1 LSYYFKFF
9 EHKENTHIMHHAI
22 TLEALRVLDAIDR
35 KGSFGAAAEALF
47 KVPSALSYTV
57 QKLESDLGIS
67 LFDRSKQKAQLTT
80 AGRLLLEQGRQLLQ
94 AANAIEEAV
103 QQLESGW
110 ETQLRIAIDTV
121 LPIAPLLQ
129 QINAFNQL
137 DKRVAITI
145 SEEVLGG
152 TWDALIAERCDLA
165 LGASG
170 DLPKGIFEYRLMG
183 EVEFVF
189 AVAREHP
196 LHFHNGP
203 VDAAAI
209 AAFPTI
215 VIADSSLST
224 PGRSSGLLESRQII
238 RVPNAAA
245 KIYAQV
251 MGVGIGF
258 LPKHLIHKEIA
269 QGDLVI
275 LDCAVPRPNIP
286 LYIAWRKNNSGKAL
300 QWFADSCNQAD
311 WGIKNNLI

>member
-1 LSYYFKFF
+1 
-9 EHKENTHIMHHAI
+9 MHHAI
-22 TLEALRVLDAIDR
+22 TLDALRVLDAIDR

-57 QKLESDLGIS
+57 QKLESDLS
-67 LFDRSKQKAQLTT
+67 VVLFDRSKQKAQLTA

-110 ETQLRIAIDTV
+110 ETRLRIAIDTV
-121 LPIAPLLQ
+121 LPVAPLLQ
-129 QINAFNQL
+129 QISAFNQL
-137 DKRVAITI
+137 DKQVAITI

-170 DLPKGIFEYRLMG
+170 DLPKGIFEYRPMG

-196 LHFHNGP
+196 LGFHKGAI
-203 VDAAAI
+203 DAAAI

-215 VIADSSLST
+215 VIADSSLSS

-238 RVPNAAA
+238 RVPNVTA
-245 KIYAQV
+245 KIQAQV
-251 MGVGIGF
+251 LGVGVGF
-258 LPKHLIHKEIA
+258 LPKHLIHAEIA
-269 QGDLVI
+269 RGDLVI
-275 LDCAVPRPNIP
+275 LDCSVPRPNIP
-286 LYIAWRKNNSGKAL
+286 LYMAWRKNNSGKAL
-300 QWFADSCNQAD
+300 HWFLEHCTTINWINPSQ
-311 WGIKNNLI
+311 

>member
-1 LSYYFKFF
+1 M
-9 EHKENTHIMHHAI
+9 NHAI
-22 TLEALRVLDAIDR
+22 TLDALRVLDAIDR

-47 KVPSALSYTV
+47 KVPSALSYTI
-57 QKLESDLGIS
+57 QKLESDLGIN
-67 LFDRSKQKAQLTT
+67 LFDRSKQKAQLTV

-110 ETQLRIAIDTV
+110 ETQLRIARDTV
-121 LPIAPLLQ
+121 LPLGPLLR

-196 LHFHNGP
+196 LRFHKGP

-215 VIADSSLST
+215 VIADSSLSA

-245 KIYAQV
+245 KIQAQQ
-251 MGVGIGF
+251 MGVGVGF
-258 LPKHLIHKEIA
+258 LPKHLIRKELA
-269 QGDLVI
+269 SGALAI
-275 LDCAVPRPNIP
+275 LDCTVPRPNIP
-286 LYIAWRKNNSGKAL
+286 LYMAWRKHNSGKAL
-300 QWFADSCNQAD
+300 HWFVENCLQQQWLTPD
-311 WGIKNNLI
+311 

>member
-1 LSYYFKFF
+1 
-9 EHKENTHIMHHAI
+9 MHHAI

-47 KVPSALSYTV
+47 KVPSALSYTI
-57 QKLESDLGIS
+57 QKLESDLGIN
-67 LFDRSKQKAQLTT
+67 LFDRSKQKAQLTA
-80 AGRLLLEQGRQLLQ
+80 AGRLLLQQGRQLLQ

-121 LPIAPLLQ
+121 LPLTLLLQ
-129 QINAFNQL
+129 QINIFNQL

-196 LHFHNGP
+196 LRFHKGAI
-203 VDAAAI
+203 DAAAI

-215 VIADSSLST
+215 VITDSSLNS

-245 KIYAQV
+245 KIHAQI
-251 MGVGIGF
+251 MGVGVGF
-258 LPKHLIHKEIA
+258 LPKHLIRNEIA
-269 QGDLVI
+269 QGDLII
-275 LDCAVPRPNIP
+275 LDCSVPRPNIP

-300 QWFADSCNQAD
+300 QWFVDIFAKTNWLDA
-311 WGIKNNLI
+311 

>member
-1 LSYYFKFF
+1 
-9 EHKENTHIMHHAI
+9 MHHAI
-22 TLEALRVLDAIDR
+22 TLDALRVLDAIDR

-57 QKLESDLGIS
+57 QKLESDLGIN
-67 LFDRSKQKAQLTT
+67 LFDRTKQRAQLTA

-94 AANAIEEAV
+94 AASAIEESV

-110 ETQLRIAIDTV
+110 ETQLRIAKDTV
-121 LPIAPLLQ
+121 LPLSPLLQ
-129 QINAFNQL
+129 QINAFNLL

-145 SEEVLGG
+145 AEEVLGG

-189 AVAREHP
+189 VVAREHP
-196 LHFHNGP
+196 LCLHKGP

-209 AAFPTI
+209 SAFPTI
-215 VIADSSLST
+215 VMADSSLNS

-238 RVPNAAA
+238 RVANVAA
-245 KIYAQV
+245 KIQAQI
-251 MGVGIGF
+251 MGVGVGF
-258 LPKHLIHKEIA
+258 LPKHLIQQEI
-269 QGDLVI
+269 QRGELVV
-275 LDCAVPRPNIP
+275 LDCSVPRPNIP
-286 LYIAWRKNNSGKAL
+286 LYMAWRKNASGKAL
-300 QWFADSCNQAD
+300 QWFVDAFAKTI
-311 WGIKNNLI
+311 WLR

>member
-1 LSYYFKFF
+1 
-9 EHKENTHIMHHAI
+9 MQHAI

-47 KVPSALSYTV
+47 KVPSALTYTV
-57 QKLESDLGIS
+57 QKLESDLGVS
-67 LFDRSKQKAQLTT
+67 LFDRSKQRAQLTA

-94 AANAIEEAV
+94 AASAIEDAV

-110 ETQLRIAIDTV
+110 ETRLRIARDTV
-121 LPIAPLLQ
+121 LPLAPLLQ
-129 QINAFNQL
+129 QIHAFNQL
-137 DKRVAITI
+137 DKQVEISL

-189 AVAREHP
+189 AVAPEHP
-196 LHFHNGP
+196 LRFHKGP

-215 VIADSSLST
+215 VIADSSLSS

-238 RVPNAAA
+238 RVANAAA
-245 KIYAQV
+245 KIQAQV
-251 MGVGIGF
+251 LGVGVGF
-258 LPKHLIHKEIA
+258 LPAHLIQGEIMR
-269 QGDLVI
+269 GELVV
-275 LDCAVPRPNIP
+275 LDCSVPRPNIP
-286 LYIAWRKNNSGKAL
+286 LYMAWRKHNTGHAL
-300 QWFADSCNQAD
+300 QWFSAACHQAD
-311 WGIKNNLI
+311 WGIRKT

>member
-1 LSYYFKFF
+1 
-9 EHKENTHIMHHAI
+9 MHHAI

-47 KVPSALSYTV
+47 KVPSALSYTI

-94 AANAIEEAV
+94 AASAIEEAV

-110 ETQLRIAIDTV
+110 ETQLRIARDTV
-121 LPIAPLLQ
+121 LPLAPLLQ

-137 DKRVAITI
+137 DKRVAITL

-170 DLPKGIFEYRLMG
+170 DIPKGIFEHRLMG
-183 EVEFVF
+183 HVEFVF

-196 LHFHNGP
+196 LRFHKGP

-215 VIADSSLST
+215 AIADSSLNS
-224 PGRSSGLLESRQII
+224 PGRTSGLLESRQLI
-238 RVPNAAA
+238 RVANASA
-245 KIYAQV
+245 KIQAQA
-251 MGVGIGF
+251 MGVGVGF
-258 LPKHLIHKEIA
+258 LPKHLITEEI
-269 QGDLVI
+269 QCGDLVV
-275 LDCAVPRPNIP
+275 LDCSVPRPDIP
-286 LYIAWRKNNSGKAL
+286 LYMAWRKGNPGKAL
-300 QWFADSCNQAD
+300 HWFAEACLKVN
-311 WGIKNNLI
+311 WFG

>member
-1 LSYYFKFF
+1 L
-9 EHKENTHIMHHAI
+9 EDVAMHHAI
-22 TLEALRVLDAIDR
+22 TLDALRVLDAIDR

-57 QKLESDLGIS
+57 QKLESDLGIN
-67 LFDRSKQKAQLTT
+67 LFDRTKQRAQLTA

-110 ETQLRIAIDTV
+110 ETQLRIAKDTV
-121 LPIAPLLQ
+121 LPLAPLLQ
-129 QINAFNQL
+129 QINAFNLL

-196 LHFHNGP
+196 LCLHKGP

-209 AAFPTI
+209 QAFPTI
-215 VIADSSLST
+215 VVADSSLST
-224 PGRSSGLLESRQII
+224 PARSSGLLESRQII
-238 RVPNAAA
+238 RVAHADA
-245 KIYAQV
+245 KIQAQM
-251 MGVGIGF
+251 MGVGVGF
-258 LPKHLIHKEIA
+258 LPKHLIQQEI
-269 QGDLVI
+269 QRGDLVV

-286 LYIAWRKNNSGKAL
+286 LYIAWRKGNTGKAL
-300 QWFADSCNQAD
+300 KWFVDVCEKTN
-311 WGIKNNLI
+311 WLKPI

>member
-1 LSYYFKFF
+1 
-9 EHKENTHIMHHAI
+9 MHHAI
-22 TLEALRVLDAIDR
+22 TLDALRVLDAIDR

-47 KVPSALSYTV
+47 KVPSALSYTI
-57 QKLESDLGIS
+57 QKLETDLGIT
-67 LFDRSKQKAQLTT
+67 LFDRSKQKAQLTA
-80 AGRLLLEQGRQLLQ
+80 AGRMLLEQGRQLLQ
-94 AANAIEEAV
+94 AASAIEEAV

-121 LPIAPLLQ
+121 LPVAPLLQ
-129 QINAFNQL
+129 KIHAFNQL

-170 DLPKGIFEYRLMG
+170 ELPKGIFEYRLMG

-196 LHFHNGP
+196 LRFHKGP

-215 VIADSSLST
+215 VIADSSLSS

-245 KIYAQV
+245 KIHAQL
-251 MGVGIGF
+251 MGIGVGF
-258 LPKHLIHKEIA
+258 LPKHLIQTEIEC
-269 QGDLVI
+269 GDLMV
-275 LDCAVPRPNIP
+275 LDCSVPRPNIP
-286 LYIAWRKNNSGKAL
+286 LYMAWRKNNLGKAL
-300 QWFADSCNQAD
+300 QWFAEACLTASWFNDH
-311 WGIKNNLI
+311 

>member
-1 LSYYFKFF
+1 
-9 EHKENTHIMHHAI
+9 MHHAI

-57 QKLESDLGIS
+57 QKLETDLGIT
-67 LFDRSKQKAQLTT
+67 LFDRSKQKAQLTA
-80 AGRLLLEQGRQLLQ
+80 AGRLLLEQGRELLQ
-94 AANAIEEAV
+94 AATAIEEAV

-110 ETQLRIAIDTV
+110 ETQLRIALDTV

-152 TWDALIAERCDLA
+152 TWDALTAARCDLA

-170 DLPKGIFEYRLMG
+170 ELPKGIFEHRLIG

-196 LHFHNGP
+196 LRFHKGAI
-203 VDAAAI
+203 DAAAI

-215 VIADSSLST
+215 VIADSSLSASA
-224 PGRSSGLLESRQII
+224 RSSGLLESRQTI
-238 RVPNAAA
+238 RVANVTA
-245 KIYAQV
+245 KIQAQLL
-251 MGVGIGF
+251 GVGVGF
-258 LPKHLIHKEIA
+258 LPKHLITKELEG
-269 QGDLVI
+269 GDLVA
-275 LDCAVPRPNIP
+275 LDCTVPRPNIP
-286 LYIAWRKNNSGKAL
+286 LYMAWRKNTSGKAL
-300 QWFADSCNQAD
+300 QWFVENCG
-311 WGIKNNLI
+311 GINWLVS

>member
-1 LSYYFKFF
+1 
-9 EHKENTHIMHHAI
+9 MHHAI

-67 LFDRSKQKAQLTT
+67 LFDRSKQKAQLTA
-80 AGRLLLEQGRQLLQ
+80 AGRLLLDQGRQLLQ
-94 AANAIEEAV
+94 AATAIEEAV

-110 ETQLRIAIDTV
+110 ETQLRIAVDTV
-121 LPIAPLLQ
+121 LPLAPLLK

-170 DLPKGIFEYRLMG
+170 DLPKGIFEYRPMG
-183 EVEFVF
+183 EVEFLF
-189 AVAREHP
+189 AVAPDHP
-196 LHFHNGP
+196 LRFHKGAI
-203 VDAAAI
+203 DSAAI

-215 VIADSSLST
+215 VIADSSLSA
-224 PGRSSGLLESRQII
+224 PARSSGLLESRQII
-238 RVPNAAA
+238 RVPNVSA
-245 KIYAQV
+245 KIQAQI
-251 MGVGIGF
+251 MGIGVGF
-258 LPKHLIHKEIA
+258 LPKHIIQNEIEREELI
-269 QGDLVI
+269 I
-275 LDCAVPRPNIP
+275 LDCSVPRPNIP

-300 QWFADSCNQAD
+300 QWFVEACTQLN
-311 WGIKNNLI
+311 WFNH

>member
-1 LSYYFKFF
+1 
-9 EHKENTHIMHHAI
+9 MHHAI
-22 TLEALRVLDAIDR
+22 TLDALRVLDAIDR

-57 QKLESDLGIS
+57 QKLESDLGIN
-67 LFDRSKQKAQLTT
+67 LFDRTKQRAQLTA

-110 ETQLRIAIDTV
+110 ETQLRIAKDTV
-121 LPIAPLLQ
+121 LPLAPLLQ
-129 QINAFNQL
+129 QINAFNLL

-189 AVAREHP
+189 AVAKEHP
-196 LHFHNGP
+196 LCLHKGP

-209 AAFPTI
+209 SAFPTI
-215 VIADSSLST
+215 IIADSSVSS

-238 RVPNAAA
+238 RVANASA
-245 KIYAQV
+245 KIQAHI
-251 MGVGIGF
+251 MGTGVGF
-258 LPKHLIHKEIA
+258 LPKHLIAEEIA
-269 QGDLVI
+269 SGKLVV
-275 LDCAVPRPNIP
+275 LECSVPRPNIP
-286 LYIAWRKNNSGKAL
+286 LYLAWRKGNKGKAL
-300 QWFADSCNQAD
+300 EWFVDACLKANWFVQY
-311 WGIKNNLI
+311 

>member
-1 LSYYFKFF
+1 
-9 EHKENTHIMHHAI
+9 MHHAI
-22 TLEALRVLDAIDR
+22 TLEALRVLDTIDR

-57 QKLESDLGIS
+57 QKLETDLGIS

-94 AANAIEEAV
+94 AASAIEEAV

-121 LPIAPLLQ
+121 LPLGPLLQ
-129 QINAFNQL
+129 HINAFNQL

-145 SEEVLGG
+145 REEVLGG
-152 TWDALIAERCDLA
+152 TWDALVAERCDLA

-170 DLPKGIFEYRLMG
+170 DLPKGIFECRLMG
-183 EVEFVF
+183 EVEFAF

-196 LHFHNGP
+196 LRFHNGP

-215 VIADSSLST
+215 VIADSSLTT

-238 RVPNAAA
+238 RVPNVTA
-245 KIYAQV
+245 KIQAQV
-251 MGVGIGF
+251 MGLGVGF
-258 LPKHLIHKEIA
+258 LPKHLIHNEIA
-269 QGDLVI
+269 LGDLVI
-275 LDCAVPRPNIP
+275 LDCTVPRPNIP
-286 LYIAWRKNNSGKAL
+286 LYIAWRKNNLGKAL
-300 QWFADSCNQAD
+300 QLFVNACDGSN
-311 WGIKNNLI
+311 WGIEKTATAVQ

>member
-1 LSYYFKFF
+1 
-9 EHKENTHIMHHAI
+9 MHHAI
-22 TLEALRVLDAIDR
+22 TLDALRVLDAIDR

-47 KVPSALSYTV
+47 KVPSALSYTI
-57 QKLESDLGIS
+57 QKLESDLGIN
-67 LFDRSKQKAQLTT
+67 LFDRSKQKAQLTA

-110 ETQLRIAIDTV
+110 ETQLRIARDTV
-121 LPIAPLLQ
+121 LPLAPLLR

-170 DLPKGIFEYRLMG
+170 DLPRGIFEYRLMG

-196 LHFHNGP
+196 LRFHKGP

-215 VIADSSLST
+215 VIADSSLSA

-245 KIYAQV
+245 KIQAQQ
-251 MGVGIGF
+251 MGVGVGF
-258 LPKHLIHKEIA
+258 LPKHLIRKELA
-269 QGDLVI
+269 SGALAI
-275 LDCAVPRPNIP
+275 LDCTVPRPNIP
-286 LYIAWRKNNSGKAL
+286 LYMAWRKHNSGKAL
-300 QWFADSCNQAD
+300 HWFVENCLQQQWLTPD
-311 WGIKNNLI
+311 

>member
-1 LSYYFKFF
+1 
-9 EHKENTHIMHHAI
+9 
-22 TLEALRVLDAIDR
+22 
-35 KGSFGAAAEALF
+35 
-47 KVPSALSYTV
+47 LSYTI
-57 QKLESDLGIS
+57 QKLESDLGIN
-67 LFDRSKQKAQLTT
+67 LFDRTKQRAQLTA

-110 ETQLRIAIDTV
+110 ETQLRIAKDTV
-121 LPIAPLLQ
+121 LPLAPLLRH
-129 QINAFNQL
+129 INAFNLL

-196 LHFHNGP
+196 LCLHKGP

-209 AAFPTI
+209 SAFPTI
-215 VIADSSLST
+215 VMADSSLNS

-238 RVPNAAA
+238 RVANVTA
-245 KIYAQV
+245 KIQAQV
-251 MGVGIGF
+251 MGVGVGF
-258 LPKHLIHKEIA
+258 LPKHLIQQELLRGELIE
-269 QGDLVI
+269 LN
-275 LDCAVPRPNIP
+275 CAVPRPNIP

-300 QWFADSCNQAD
+300 QWFVEACCGAQWFIQN
-311 WGIKNNLI
+311 

>member
-1 LSYYFKFF
+1 
-9 EHKENTHIMHHAI
+9 MHHAI

-67 LFDRSKQKAQLTT
+67 LFDRSKQKAQLTN

-94 AANAIEEAV
+94 AASAIEEAV

-121 LPIAPLLQ
+121 LPLAPLLQ
-129 QINAFNQL
+129 HINAFNQL

-170 DLPKGIFEYRLMG
+170 DLPKGIFEYRLIG
-183 EVEFVF
+183 EVEFIF

-196 LHFHNGP
+196 LRFHNGP

-215 VIADSSLST
+215 VIADSSLTT

-238 RVPNAAA
+238 RVPNVAA
-245 KIYAQV
+245 KIQAQI

-258 LPKHLIHKEIA
+258 LPKHLIHNEIA
-269 QGDLVI
+269 HGDLVV

-300 QWFADSCNQAD
+300 LWFIDMCMAESWFSQ
-311 WGIKNNLI
+311 IRKPR

>member
-1 LSYYFKFF
+1 M
-9 EHKENTHIMHHAI
+9 NHAI

-35 KGSFGAAAEALF
+35 KGSFGAAADALF

-57 QKLESDLGIS
+57 QKLESDLGIN

-94 AANAIEEAV
+94 AASAIEEAV

-110 ETQLRIAIDTV
+110 ETQLRIARDTV
-121 LPIAPLLQ
+121 LPLAPLLQ
-129 QINAFNQL
+129 QINAFNLL
-137 DKRVAITI
+137 DKRVAITV

-196 LHFHNGP
+196 LRFHKGP

-215 VIADSSLST
+215 VIADSSLSS

-238 RVPNAAA
+238 RVANASA
-245 KIYAQV
+245 KIQAQQ
-251 MGVGIGF
+251 MGVGVGF
-258 LPKHLIHKEIA
+258 LPKHLIAEEIHR
-269 QGDLVI
+269 GDLAV
-275 LDCAVPRPNIP
+275 LDCTVPRPNIP
-286 LYIAWRKNNSGKAL
+286 LYMAWRKSNPGKAL
-300 QWFADSCNQAD
+300 QWFAASCNEAH
-311 WGIKNNLI
+311 WGITKK

>member
-1 LSYYFKFF
+1 
-9 EHKENTHIMHHAI
+9 MHHAI

-57 QKLESDLGIS
+57 QKLESDLGIN

-94 AANAIEEAV
+94 AASAIEEAV

-110 ETQLRIAIDTV
+110 ETQLRIAWDTV
-121 LPIAPLLQ
+121 LPLAPLLQ

-137 DKRVAITI
+137 DKRVAITV

-152 TWDALIAERCDLA
+152 TWDALIAERCDLV

-196 LHFHNGP
+196 LRFHKGS

-215 VIADSSLST
+215 VIADSSLSS

-245 KIYAQV
+245 KIQAQL
-251 MGVGIGF
+251 MGVGVGF
-258 LPKHLIHKEIA
+258 LPKHLIQNEI
-269 QGDLVI
+269 QREELVI
-275 LDCAVPRPNIP
+275 LDCTVPRPNIP

-300 QWFADSCNQAD
+300 QWFVNASSSEN
-311 WGIKNNLI
+311 WLLSK

>member
-1 LSYYFKFF
+1 
-9 EHKENTHIMHHAI
+9 MHHAI
-22 TLEALRVLDAIDR
+22 TLDALRVLDTIDR
-35 KGSFGAAAEALF
+35 KGSFGAAAVALF

-67 LFDRSKQKAQLTT
+67 LFDRRKQRAQLTA

-110 ETQLRIAIDTV
+110 ETQLRIAKDAI
-121 LPIAPLLQ
+121 LPLTPLLQ
-129 QINAFNQL
+129 QIKVFNQL

-170 DLPKGIFEYRLMG
+170 DLPKGIFEYRPMG

-196 LHFHNGP
+196 LRLHKGP

-209 AAFPTI
+209 SAFPTI
-215 VIADSSLST
+215 VMADSSLSL

-245 KIYAQV
+245 KIQAQLL
-251 MGVGIGF
+251 GVGVGF
-258 LPKHLIHKEIA
+258 LPKHLIKNEIER
-269 QGDLVI
+269 GDLVI
-275 LDCAVPRPNIP
+275 LDCAVPRPSIP
-286 LYIAWRKNNSGKAL
+286 LYMAWRKNTSGKAL
-300 QWFADSCNQAD
+300 LWFVEACNSAK
-311 WGIKNNLI
+311 WGA

>member
-1 LSYYFKFF
+1 
-9 EHKENTHIMHHAI
+9 MHHAI

-94 AANAIEEAV
+94 AASAIEEAV

-110 ETQLRIAIDTV
+110 ETQLRIARDTV
-121 LPIAPLLQ
+121 LPLTPLLQ

-137 DKRVAITI
+137 DKRVAITV

-196 LHFHNGP
+196 LRFHKGP

-209 AAFPTI
+209 SAFPTI
-215 VIADSSLST
+215 VIADSSLSSQ
-224 PGRSSGLLESRQII
+224 GRTSGLLESRQII
-238 RVPNAAA
+238 RVPNAIA
-245 KIYAQV
+245 KIQAQQ
-251 MGVGIGF
+251 MGIGVGF
-258 LPKHLIHKEIA
+258 LPKHLIQDEI
-269 QGDLVI
+269 QREELVV
-275 LDCAVPRPNIP
+275 LDCSVPRPNIP
-286 LYIAWRKNNSGKAL
+286 LYIAWRKNNSGRAL
-300 QWFADSCNQAD
+300 QWFVNASSQEN
-311 WGIKNNLI
+311 WLLSK